1 MVVADG
7 PTARPARAR
16 LLDPDHLDP
25 LCRESIRKLQTAS
38 RSVQSAQRI
47 WLTLL
52 RGAERADSLN
62 AAGPV
67 AELFAPQP
75 GQPLSWNFSLL
86 LGQLTDFF
94 EATADVAGADT
105 VINFSTQPCWLFNA
119 NATQCKPPDNPDEAD
134 M

>member
-1 MVVADG
+1 M
-7 PTARPARAR
+7 
-16 LLDPDHLDP
+16 
-25 LCRESIRKLQTAS
+25 
-38 RSVQSAQRI
+38 
-47 WLTLL
+47 
-52 RGAERADSLN
+52 
-62 AAGPV
+62 